1 MLALALSL
9 LPTVALADDGAETG
23 GLAVAETYYFDLSA
37 WKDQL
42 KGTINENLPD
52 ETLRYVPFIYCGSV
66 NAYVLKSGSAG
77 WAGSSVLAA
86 RNENDTAGSTYT
98 HRLFLAA
105 YDITKNVTW
114 TALHDAG
121 LVFGAEE
128 ANYESAGAAYML
140 RLPSVGQNGK
150 DPPWNEWS
158 KIADNSE
165 ACMPNRTAAWGQD
178 TAQNFGDDRSFHEGD
193 PRRSIQTSKDNGS
206 IGYRPVLEILN
217 DLEEKDFQVVTLNLN
232 GGSLGGETQIRLA
245 VKAGEAYDAPSFDGL
260 EKPENVGEDAVCYW
274 RDQDGKRYAPG
285 DVVASDVTEL
295 TAVWGY
301 TGVTVTAA
309 DGREVEVTAQNSG
322 DVLSDGGS
330 VKYDASRATLEL
342 NGAKLTRMEA
352 KGILILQLQGTN
364 TVTAETGDAITAKA
378 MVVQGDGRLNV
389 EAKDGRAIHL
399 TEAPTAYLQQ
409 GGNVTLQGT
418 LEADI
423 DDWQLLFS
431 GKTLT
436 IHAEIEVDVLSAV
449 ERVALAGAM
458 LEGTK
463 LTLKTDKGQSASVTL
478 TQDYDEMMRRLDEL
492 MDETKTWGDAGKDFT
507 VNYLRLSAPGAD
519 SFDPGWA
526 AILPL
531 AGDNNPFRDVRATDW
546 YYQDVMYAY
555 GKGLMNGT
563 AVDKFSPQETFTRGM
578 LLTILARHDGVR
590 TNGTPWYQAG
600 CDWALANG
608 ISDGKNPEE
617 AISREEFA
625 QILYRYAAYR
635 GSHTLAG
642 NDISGFT
649 DAGAVSPESL
659 PAVQWAVAQTILRGD
674 NYRLNPQGKTT
685 RAEAAAMLHRFF

>member
-9 LPTVALADDGAETG
+9 LPTVALADDAAEPYAQLEVG
-23 GLAVAETYYFDLSA
+23 RTYYFDLS
-37 WKDQL
+37 DVDIP
-42 KGTINENLPD
+42 GTVNGALPD
-52 ETLRYVPFIYCGSV
+52 TTLHYVPFT
-66 NAYVLKSGSAG
+66 YVGKVQTYRLENEDQTGMNVPAKDRWLFIAEYNIKHTVSWHELK
-77 WAGSSVLAA
+77 
-86 RNENDTAGSTYT
+86 E
-98 HRLFLAA
+98 
-105 YDITKNVTW
+105 
-114 TALHDAG
+114 AG
-121 LVFGAEE
+121 LLYGTG
-128 ANYESAGAAYML
+128 YENNNISYML
-140 RLPSVGQNGK
+140 RAPSIIEDKYSFSSSRSDWKNIQNK
-150 DPPWNEWS
+150 LSELNEAEVAA
-158 KIADNSE
+158 KGLKNSIQN
-165 ACMPNRTAAWGQD
+165 CNNVYSWGQD
-178 TAQNFGDDRSFHEGD
+178 DRNAGNGYYGGNGRISSGDKTYKGGD
-193 PRRSIQTSKDNGS
+193 C
-206 IGYRPVLEILN
+206 GYRPVLDIQSDPEAT
-217 DLEEKDFQVVTLNLN
+217 DFQVVTLNLN
-232 GGSLGGETQIRLA
+232 GGSLGDEAQIKLA
-245 VKAGEAYDAPSFDGL
+245 IKAGEAYDAPSFDGL
-260 EKPENVGEDAVCYW
+260 GKPDYIGEYDACYW
-274 RDQDGKRYAPG
+274 QDEDGHLYEPG

-301 TGVTVTAA
+301 TGITVTAA
-309 DGREVEVTAQNSG
+309 DGKEVEVTAQNSG

-342 NGAKLTRMEA
+342 NGAKLARIEA
-352 KGILILQLQGTN
+352 EGPLALQLQGTN

-378 MVVQGDGRLNV
+378 LGVLGDGSLNV
-389 EAKDGRAIHL
+389 TAKDGRAIHL
-399 TEAPTAYLQQ
+399 TEAPTAYFQQ

-418 LEADI
+418 LEADT
-423 DDWQLLFS
+423 DDWRLLFS

-436 IHAEIEVDVLSAV
+436 IHAEIDMNTLAVVLQAAR
-449 ERVALAGAM
+449 EGKM
-458 LEGTK
+458 PEGTK
-463 LTLKTDKGQSASVTL
+463 LTIRTDKGQSVSVTT

-492 MDETKTWGDAGKDFT
+492 IDETKTWGDAGDDFT
-507 VNYLRLSAPGAD
+507 LNYLRLSAPGAD

-555 GKGLMNGT
+555 EKGLVNGT
-563 AVDKFSPQETFTRGM
+563 AFDRFSPQETFTRGM

-642 NDISGFT
+642 NDISSFT
-649 DAGAVSPESL
+649 DAGAVSPEAL